1 MSPVS
6 TELIPSTEELR
17 AAYDGPDAML
27 GRDVVTVM
35 MRHLPRTY
43 TLKELA
49 EEIESVVPSYAY
61 NYIHLP
67 WDHRRGSN
75 ITYVF
80 VNFTSP
86 EWAMRTFLLLSGR
99 SWTLV
104 QSPKICRIAAA
115 FLQGLGPNLANYAL
129 NCGIQAES
137 SNAPAVFTCDRK
149 RMDLQL
155 AVNTFCTPGDFQMA
169 REQALRTQGGAAA
182 RATSMKASAEAAD
195 VEFKRATE
203 MLTKNVDTNKSCK
216 MLMKDGKDDQV
227 TAHGCNY
234 RTSSSSCCYTQ
245 KSELQQHQQIL
256 RVCASTDLLPTAS
269 ATADQSL
276 SDQEFDPAGEGPNP
290 ALAGNSQGQDQH
302 PRGLFFITET
312 TEHRAAHNQTL
323 SMLKA
328 AGFLSHESVQ
338 RTASHGTWSVPPQH
352 ANGSLHVDTDSDQLL
367 ASIKFFA
374 VDV

>member
-43 TLKELA
+43 TLKNLA
-49 EEIESVVPSYAY
+49 DEIESVVPRCAY

-86 EWAMRTFLLLSGR
+86 EWAMRTFLLMSGR
-99 SWTLV
+99 SWTFV
-104 QSPKICRIAAA
+104 QSPKVCRIAAA

-155 AVNTFCTPGDFQMA
+155 AVNTFCKPGDFQMA
-169 REQALRTQGGAAA
+169 REQALRTHGGTAAT
-182 RATSMKASAEAAD
+182 ATSMKVSAEGTD
-195 VEFKRATE
+195 VDFRRAND
-203 MLTKNVDTNKSCK
+203 MLTKNMDTKQSRM
-216 MLMKDGKDDQV
+216 MLMKDGEDDQV
-227 TAHGCNY
+227 TARGCNHI
-234 RTSSSSCCYTQ
+234 TSSSSCCSCQ
-245 KSELQQHQQIL
+245 KSELQQNQQIL
-256 RVCASTDLLPTAS
+256 RACASPDLSPTAS
-269 ATADQSL
+269 ATSDQSL
-276 SDQEFDPAGEGPNP
+276 SDQELDRAGEGPNP
-290 ALAGNSQGQDQH
+290 ALAGNSHGQDQI
-302 PRGLFFITET
+302 PRGLFFT
-312 TEHRAAHNQTL
+312 TEAAAHNQTL

-338 RTASHGTWSVPPQH
+338 RAASHGNWSVPPQH
-352 ANGSLHVDTDSDQLL
+352 ANGSLHVDKDSDQFL
-367 ASIKFFA
+367 ANIKFYA
-374 VDV
+374 LDL